1 MDKATTDPTTTPI
14 VLITHDVD
22 LKPDQVDR
30 ESVECSEAMTS
41 STSDGSPDSDSTSFE
56 VPMHSIDINQ
66 LRSKVK
72 HSNVL
77 DHHLQR
83 VDSRSTAVE
92 DLEKQSN
99 PSNSSIQTPS
109 SSSSNPKAE
118 NDILSK
124 PENQNTLLN
133 LIKGY
138 VLDFQT
144 WFTPYRQLF
153 FLVTVTNLSLLI
165 GIELGQIGGGW
176 EQDFSIYIILH
187 ILIAIG
193 IRNEWILRFLYWITI
208 KSFRSIKIPV
218 RFRKYLVGI
227 LYHIGMSLFHISIIS
242 SHPTFKSN
250 QLMGVFFFLFSSG
263 GLHSGCG
270 VASLFWLIL
279 SAQRHFRHH
288 QLYHPAV
295 LTLLSISIT
304 CILITCITATP
315 WFRGP
320 RHESVLI

>member
-30 ESVECSEAMTS
+30 ESVEFSEAMTS

-124 PENQNTLLN
+124 PENQNTLQLN

-227 LYHIGMSLFHISIIS
+227 LYHIGMSLFHISI
-242 SHPTFKSN
+242 
-250 QLMGVFFFLFSSG
+250 
-263 GLHSGCG
+263 
-270 VASLFWLIL
+270 
-279 SAQRHFRHH
+279 
-288 QLYHPAV
+288 
-295 LTLLSISIT
+295 
-304 CILITCITATP
+304 
-315 WFRGP
+315 
-320 RHESVLI
+320 